1 MRVRCALFIAAL
13 AAFSTVHAD
22 DLRTGVG
29 GALGGAGGAAIGN
42 QVGGSTGAIIGGA
55 AGGAAGGAVGASG
68 SARTGATIGGAVG
81 GGAGA
86 AIGNQVGGSTGAIIG
101 GGVGGAAGA
110 IIGGKMTEDS
120 KPATQAPGAPQMAGA
135 PAVVQTSAPAV
146 SCNRNNPGKGRALG
160 HCKH

>member
-1 MRVRCALFIAAL
+1 MQLKGVLFFAAL
-13 AAFSTVHAD
+13 ATFSAAHAN

-42 QVGGSTGAIIGGA
+42 QVGGSTGAIV
-55 AGGAAGGAVGASG
+55 GGAAGGAVGGAVG
-68 SARTGATIGGAVG
+68 ATGDARTGAAIGGAVG

-86 AIGNQVGGSTGAIIG
+86 AVGNKLGGSTGAVVG
-101 GGVGGAAGA
+101 AGVGGAAGA
-110 IIGGKMTEDS
+110 VIGGSMTADS
-120 KPATQAPGAPQMAGA
+120 KPKTQSTGAAQG
-135 PAVVQTSAPAV
+135 VQTTTNPAHHDGV